1 MIYKSVLDFSIA
13 ADNRIFNFFIGINNL
28 FRYFFVCCCKFTH
41 RLQEIAPEAYRKY
54 RNYAVNTLSEQ
65 AGSSAELVERY
76 KSRYAASG
84 VNLTTEEAMDE
95 IAADFTEALT
105 VDPSRFE
112 ALARDDRSVARKV
125 LDAVRDF
132 IRKVKRAISGRN
144 QQNQAA
150 RETFGVDLDTL
161 EQAARLWEDALRAG
175 RETAL
180 QAGARDGRMGTTRN
194 SLKEDGDH
202 GRTREETREEF
213 RRRCLEE
220 GYQFLEKAGV
230 GYGFR
235 RAGQPDDGGTG
246 EQTSR
251 GAQTQQEMPLLG
263 IPADVIDGP
272 VLRNRN
278 GITDMREVEQAVTV
292 ARSHVFISKDTTLS
306 PRNIA
311 GHEAFHLWK
320 SGTGRDTYIETLE
333 DNLLFSSEAFREYQS
348 DIALTIFGQE
358 ADLTSPEN
366 TDKLF
371 EELFAYISGD
381 IHEGTNEDALRPMF
395 RDFDAVRAAWER
407 LVEEN
412 RGGTR
417 YSLKSDSEA
426 LEELRSE
433 NDRLNRR
440 IQELIRQVANLK
452 RDIQGTVTSAAIET
466 DDYWNMSGVGAC
478 VHAFIGR
485 LADGSIASYQTLPWN
500 WRGWHCG
507 SGRSGSANNTHIS
520 FEICEDGLDD
530 REYFDA
536 VYREAV
542 ELTAHLCELYG
553 LDPLEDG
560 VVICHSEGYRRGVA
574 SNHGD
579 VMHWFPKFG
588 KNMDGFRADVS
599 RELKG
604 DEDDMTQ
611 EQFNQMMAEYERTKN
626 PVPDN
631 TPADWEA
638 PAVQW
643 AIDNGLLA
651 GDGAGNL
658 MLHSN
663 MTRAQFFV
671 ILKKYHDHRKEI
683 S

>member
-95 IAADFTEALT
+95 IAADFTQALT
-105 VDPSRFE
+105 ADPQRFE
-112 ALARDDRSVARKV
+112 RLARDDRSVARKV
-125 LDAVRDF
+125 LDAVKDF
-132 IRKVKRAISGRN
+132 IRKVKRAISGRGR
-144 QQNQAA
+144 QNQAA

-161 EQAARLWEDALRAG
+161 EQATRLWENALRAG

-180 QAGARDGRMGTTRN
+180 QAGARNGRMGTTRN

-202 GRTREETREEF
+202 GRTREETR
-213 RRRCLEE
+213 
-220 GYQFLEKAGV
+220 GAFL
-230 GYGFR
+230 R
-235 RAGQPDDGGTG
+235 RAA
-246 EQTSR
+246 
-251 GAQTQQEMPLLG
+251 GAGYAVYEGKTAGAYGYRRVDRESARENARQIQAEVSNLG
-263 IPADVIDGP
+263 IEADIISGP
-272 VLRNRN
+272 ILINRN
-278 GITDMREVEQAVTV
+278 GETIERPVSHAVTID
-292 ARSHVFISKDTTLS
+292 RSRILVNENSTLP
-306 PRNIA
+306 PRNVA

-320 SGTGRDTYIETLE
+320 SGVGRDAYIETVE
-333 DNLLFSSEAFREYQS
+333 DNLDFTREGFRNYQS
-348 DIALTIFGQE
+348 AVSYALFGEE
-358 ADLTSPEN
+358 ADLS
-366 TDKLF
+366 DDGQMARLR
-371 EELFAYISGD
+371 EELLAYISGD

-395 RDFDAVRAAWER
+395 RDFDAVRAAWEQ

-440 IQELIRQVANLK
+440 IQELIRQVADLK

-500 WRGWHCG
+500 WRGWHCA
-507 SGRSGSANNTHIS
+507 SGRNGSANNTHIS

-611 EQFNQMMAEYERTKN
+611 EQFNQMMTEYERTKN

-643 AIDNGLLA
+643 ARDNGLLA